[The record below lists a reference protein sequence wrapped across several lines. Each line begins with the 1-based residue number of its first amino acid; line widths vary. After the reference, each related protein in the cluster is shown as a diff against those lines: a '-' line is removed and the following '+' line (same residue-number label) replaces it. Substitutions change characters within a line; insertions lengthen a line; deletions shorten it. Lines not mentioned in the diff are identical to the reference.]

1 MSNQSIDFARFLN
14 IRSAISPV
22 VAPDGTQVAFLTDIT
37 GNYQVW
43 SVATA
48 GEPAWPRQ
56 LTFFADKVWELHGT
70 PAADHLVAVGDVG
83 GNERQQFYLIDGYGV
98 RSAGAGEQPIEEH
111 HVRRLTRD
119 DEAIHRFGAFSR
131 DGMRIALTSNARNGV
146 DFDLYLLDIATGDQT
161 LVAELAG
168 NQTALAFAPDER
180 SVLTLDAVAGA
191 ETELYR
197 VDTTTGARR
206 HVTAGQP
213 PARYQSVTWR
223 AGGLYALSD
232 RTHDRFAVCRLDPDD
247 GTLDVILAADTLLAD
262 VDGGAPSE
270 NGELELLAVAPD
282 AQRAAVT
289 LNVEGYSRLYL
300 LDLDHAADFR
310 RLDGIPAGVIA
321 NLRFTPDGGALVFDL
336 QAPQRNPDVW
346 WVDVAGGAAR
356 QITFSNRAGIAAD
369 TFVAPTLIH
378 FPTFDDRQIPAF
390 VYRPQTAA
398 PAGGFPCILYVHGG
412 PASQQRPDFDVRF
425 QYFLSRGY
433 ALMVTNVRGSGGYG
447 RTYMGLDDVEKRM
460 ESVADLKHAV
470 LWLHTQP
477 DIDAGRI
484 AIYGRSYGGFM
495 VLAAM
500 TEYPDLFAAGIDVV
514 GIANWVTFLER
525 TSAWRRSHRE
535 REYGS
540 LAHHR
545 DLLQRI
551 SPIHKAD
558 RIQVP
563 LMVVAGDND
572 PRVPLFESEQIVDRV
587 RAAGGNV
594 EFLHY
599 ADEGHRISKLHNR
612 VDSFTRMAA
621 FLDRALAAPD
631 R

>member
-206 HVTAGQP
+206 HV
-213 PARYQSVTWR
+213 
-223 AGGLYALSD
+223 
-232 RTHDRFAVCRLDPDD
+232 
-247 GTLDVILAADTLLAD
+247 
-262 VDGGAPSE
+262 
-270 NGELELLAVAPD
+270 
-282 AQRAAVT
+282 
-289 LNVEGYSRLYL
+289 
-300 LDLDHAADFR
+300 
-310 RLDGIPAGVIA
+310 
-321 NLRFTPDGGALVFDL
+321 
-336 QAPQRNPDVW
+336 
-346 WVDVAGGAAR
+346 
-356 QITFSNRAGIAAD
+356 
-369 TFVAPTLIH
+369 
-378 FPTFDDRQIPAF
+378 
-390 VYRPQTAA
+390 
-398 PAGGFPCILYVHGG
+398 
-412 PASQQRPDFDVRF
+412 
-425 QYFLSRGY
+425 
-433 ALMVTNVRGSGGYG
+433 
-447 RTYMGLDDVEKRM
+447 
-460 ESVADLKHAV
+460 
-470 LWLHTQP
+470 
-477 DIDAGRI
+477 
-484 AIYGRSYGGFM
+484 
-495 VLAAM
+495 
-500 TEYPDLFAAGIDVV
+500 
-514 GIANWVTFLER
+514 
-525 TSAWRRSHRE
+525 
-535 REYGS
+535 
-540 LAHHR
+540 
-545 DLLQRI
+545 
-551 SPIHKAD
+551 
-558 RIQVP
+558 
-563 LMVVAGDND
+563 
-572 PRVPLFESEQIVDRV
+572 
-587 RAAGGNV
+587 
-594 EFLHY
+594 
-599 ADEGHRISKLHNR
+599 
-612 VDSFTRMAA
+612 
-621 FLDRALAAPD
+621 
-631 R
+631 